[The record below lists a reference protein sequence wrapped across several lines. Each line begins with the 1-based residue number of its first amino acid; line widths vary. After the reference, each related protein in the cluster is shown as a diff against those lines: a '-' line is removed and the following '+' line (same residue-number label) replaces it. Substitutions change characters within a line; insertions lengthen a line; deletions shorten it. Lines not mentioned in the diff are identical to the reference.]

1 MAGLMCL
8 ERVST
13 NSSSACLKEAFAPF
27 CASCWMT
34 LPVLQG
40 SVLLLV
46 LVVWSLFIIIYL
58 KKINLSSVESVL
70 VERPDY
76 TESIFALHEQSCES
90 MQ

>member
-1 MAGLMCL
+1 MAGLMCCL

-34 LPVLQG
+34 LPVVQG

-58 KKINLSSVESVL
+58 KKNLSSVESVL

-76 TESIFALHEQSCES
+76 TGSIFALHE
-90 MQ
+90 